1 MELINED
8 DKFILFNWAFLS
20 PNEQM
25 LAQKVLG
32 LYPSGEVSP
41 QGK

>member
-8 DKFILFNWAFLS
+8 DKYILFNWAFLS

-25 LAQKVLG
+25 LAIKVLG
-32 LYPSGEVSP
+32 LNPNGEVRP